1 MERYVSQ
8 PLQVPAPN
16 ALYSHDRV
24 DLELHGVEHSGGSF
38 AVRVFVNLPDA
49 DSSTATDT
57 ENKRYAGSFY
67 IFGHGPC
74 LGDEGHCA
82 VRTGP
87 IHPYDFRPA
96 HPLMPQY
103 HRLPITKA
111 LRANAAEDTF
121 TVTLVVVANRDGN
134 YESADLLDFSRLS
147 VIAYS

>member
-1 MERYVSQ
+1 MERYVSP

-16 ALYSHDRV
+16 ALYAHDRV
-24 DLELHGVEHSGGSF
+24 DLELHGVEHAGRSF
-38 AVRVFVNLPDA
+38 AVRIFLNTPDA
-49 DSSTATDT
+49 DSSTSVGP
-57 ENKRYAGSFY
+57 ENERYAGSFY
-67 IFGHGPC
+67 VFGHGPC

-121 TVTLVVVANRDGN
+121 IVILVVLANQDGN
-134 YESADLLDFSRLS
+134 YESANLLDFHRLS